1 MMKRIFSMLLALVCI
16 CSLFAACSATYEEAV
31 FDETFMIAKARKLA
45 DDVCVMAQNDVITQ
59 LFNVPEEAR
68 SFVAD
73 IGSCKAGKADEA
85 YLISGDPGLKRV
97 MQIRGGADGDDID
110 DLNEAAKA
118 LMAQRFNWAVSL
130 PSLVNGRFG
139 TSVIVAASYMTIGES
154 YRVEAVGEE
163 SYLLVLYNRGNFAV
177 AVSFTPSGEG
187 IVHANAVPI
196 LYDGLEYL
204 EEIADELRIDFE
216 ELDLSD
222 YE

>member
-31 FDETFMIAKARKLA
+31 FDEAFMIAKARKLA
-45 DDVCVMAQNDVITQ
+45 DDVCVMAQNDAISQ

-68 SFVAD
+68 GFVED
-73 IGSCKAGKADEA
+73 IGSCKAGKADEV
-85 YLISGDPGLKRV
+85 YLISGAPSLTRELRYLAGTGDSDGL
-97 MQIRGGADGDDID
+97 D
-110 DLNEAAKA
+110 AKTQE
-118 LMAQRFNWAVSL
+118 LMEKRFNWAVSL
-130 PSLVNGRFG
+130 PSYVNGRFG

>member
-1 MMKRIFSMLLALVCI
+1 MMKRIFSMLLAVVCI
-16 CSLFAACSATYEEAV
+16 CSLFVACSAKYEEAV
-31 FDETFMIAKARKLA
+31 FDEAFMIAKARKLA
-45 DDVCVMAQNDVITQ
+45 DDVCTMAQNDAISK

-68 SFVAD
+68 GFVED
-73 IGSCKAGKADEA
+73 IGSCKAGKADEV

-97 MQIRGGADGDDID
+97 LQIMDGADGDDID

-130 PSLVNGRFG
+130 PSLVNVRFG

-163 SYLLVLYNRGNFAV
+163 SYLLILHNRGNFAI

-187 IVHANAVPI
+187 IVRANAVPI